1 MARLKKSATLDEKL
15 AYLDEAIAAKEEE
28 LKSLK
33 QEKKETLKAKSDK
46 ELADL
51 QALMAEKGVTVD
63 DLKNLIQK

>member
-1 MARLKKSATLDEKL
+1 MSILIL
-15 AYLDEAIAAKEEE
+15 ASIAAKEEE